1 MNAARAQNRGLRQR
15 RRRRRR
21 VAVNSASA
29 RRGVKRGAGL
39 GGASC
44 STRGRRGTAVW
55 AAAAAT
61 ATATVTVTARTA
73 RRRSGRTRTRQR
85 TSLPVSEPDASP
97 CHQHTV
103 TRTRGPLHGMLWE
116 HLDDDPRGRERGSRL
131 MGDKLAP
138 KHAKTTGAACSA
150 PPVTSSYIQLRA
162 SRIGV
167 TGVRGVQKL
176 VT

>member
-1 MNAARAQNRGLRQR
+1 MNAARAQNGGLRQR

-29 RRGVKRGAGL
+29 RRGGKRSAGL

-44 STRGRRGTAVW
+44 KPRAAWAPVW

-103 TRTRGPLHGMLWE
+103 TRTRGPLHGTLWE

-138 KHAKTTGAACSA
+138 KNAKTTGAACSA
-150 PPVTSSYIQLRA
+150 PPVTSSYIQLRP

-167 TGVRGVQKL
+167 TGVRGVQKF